1 MLDIHGYLHLL
12 TGLEKHVQRA
22 GPLPMS
28 IPQAIPNSI
37 HSHNSVL
44 DTPDWPVPSLVMC
57 THFSSAESAM
67 AVIENSQF
75 KMYLFFF
82 ITFDHCIHVVSAYL

>member
-1 MLDIHGYLHLL
+1 ML
-12 TGLEKHVQRA
+12 TGLAKPVQRTR
-22 GPLPMS
+22 PLLMS

-44 DTPDWPVPSLVMC
+44 DTPDCPVPSLVMC
-57 THFSSAESAM
+57 THSFSADSAM

-75 KMYLFFF
+75 IMYLIFF
-82 ITFDHCIHVVSAYL
+82 ITFDHCMHVVSAYL